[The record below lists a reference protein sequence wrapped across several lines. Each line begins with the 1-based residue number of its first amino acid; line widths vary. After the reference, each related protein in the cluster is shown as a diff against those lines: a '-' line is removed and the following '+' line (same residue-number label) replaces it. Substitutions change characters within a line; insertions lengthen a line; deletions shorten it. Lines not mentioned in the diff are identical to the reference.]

1 MSTTSTRVHQPT
13 ENRPPG
19 ARRPGLLKGLGR
31 QPVGALFSVPYVVYV
46 LVIFA
51 YPFAYAIWMAF
62 HDWFFAA
69 PGVEVE
75 RPFVG
80 LRNFADLIA
89 DPQTLRAF
97 ANIGIFL
104 VINVPLTVIIAMPL
118 ATLLNAKLRFRGFFR
133 AAFYLPYITSSV
145 ALVGVWLLLFG
156 SDGLVNNVLGPLAP
170 DPSWLSNSMLAM
182 PLIAVYVTW
191 KQLGFFVVLYLAGL
205 QGIGKEQYEAAAVD
219 GAGRLRTFWSVTVP
233 SLRSIT
239 SLVVMLSIITGAN
252 VFTEPYLLTG
262 GGGPNG
268 ASMTPALMMYQQG
281 IEQNLPGLA
290 SALGLILIITVLAV
304 SLLSRRLIERD

>member
-1 MSTTSTRVHQPT
+1 MTTTSTLTEPRRDQRQPGRT
-13 ENRPPG
+13 STL
-19 ARRPGLLKGLGR
+19 RRILGR
-31 QPVGALFSVPYVVYV
+31 QPAGSLFSVPYVIYV

-51 YPFAYAIWMAF
+51 YPFGYAIWMAF

-69 PGVEVE
+69 PGVEVD

-80 LRNFADLIA
+80 LRNFADLFA
-89 DPQTLRAF
+89 DPHTLRAF
-97 ANIGIFL
+97 ANVGLFL
-104 VINVPLTVIIAMPL
+104 IINVPLTVIVAMPL

-133 AAFYLPYITSSV
+133 SAYYLPYITSSV
-145 ALVGVWLLLFG
+145 AVVGVWLLLFG

-170 DPSWLSNSMLAM
+170 DPSWLSNSVLAM

-219 GAGRLRTFWSVTVP
+219 GAGRFRTFLSITVP
-233 SLRSIT
+233 SLRSVT

-268 ASMTPALMMYQQG
+268 ASMTPALLMYQQG

-290 SALGLILIITVLAV
+290 SALGLMLIILVLVVALV
-304 SLLSRRLIERD
+304 SRRLIERD

>member
-1 MSTTSTRVHQPT
+1 MSTMTPTAEKPDVKSAVGRKPFLRRVLGSQPT
-13 ENRPPG
+13 G
-19 ARRPGLLKGLGR
+19 S
-31 QPVGALFSVPYVVYV
+31 LFSVPYVVYV

-69 PGVEVE
+69 PGVEVD

-80 LRNFADLIA
+80 LRNFADLLV
-89 DPQTLRAF
+89 DPQVHRAF
-97 ANIGIFL
+97 VNVGIFL
-104 VINVPLTVIIAMPL
+104 IINVPLTVIIAMPL

-133 AAFYLPYITSSV
+133 SAYYLPYITSSV

-170 DPSWLSNSMLAM
+170 DPSWLSNSFFAM

-191 KQLGFFVVLYLAGL
+191 KSLGFFIVLYLAGL
-205 QGIGKEQYEAAAVD
+205 QGIGPEQYEAASVD
-219 GAGRLRTFWSVTVP
+219 GAGRFRTFFSITVP
-233 SLRSIT
+233 SLRSVT

-268 ASMTPALMMYQQG
+268 ASMTPALLMYQQG

-290 SALGLILIITVLAV
+290 SALGLILIILVLVAALV
-304 SLLSRRLIERD
+304 SRRLIERD